1 MKQLLLFATLIFGAF
16 AMHATD
22 EAEYETYRI
31 TWSEISALVENN
43 PDSIK
48 SLIDRTA
55 LGDTTLRTKEL
66 LVAYMGK
73 SFFGASPFS
82 ESRDARS
89 ALNEEKIDSAMVLI
103 EQAIKRNPLSLSN
116 NYYYVVCALSQNPQ
130 ISDYQAMQQDE
141 NLKLAVAR
149 FNLLLEAI
157 YYSGNG
163 SQEYPYKVTCVDDE
177 YTFMSQ
183 GLDLPRPTNQSLT
196 KDGHD
201 MFKLPAHSSTLYTG
215 QEIHFDATRILQLE
229 QNLFNPN

>member
-48 SLIDRTA
+48 SLIDRA
-55 LGDTTLRTKEL
+55 VLGDTTLRTKEL

-116 NYYYVVCALSQNPQ
+116 NYYYVVCALTQNPQ

-163 SQEYPYKVTCVDDE
+163 SQEYPYKVICVDDE

>member
-1 MKQLLLFATLIFGAF
+1 MKQLLLFATLILGAF

-31 TWSEISALVENN
+31 TWSEIGALVESS

-48 SLIDRTA
+48 SLIDRAA

-73 SFFGASPFS
+73 SFFGASPFG

-89 ALNEEKIDSAMVLI
+89 ALNEDNIDSAMVLI

-141 NLKLAVAR
+141 NLKLAFTR
-149 FNLLLEAI
+149 FNLLLKAI

-215 QEIHFDATRILQLE
+215 QEIHFDATRILKLE

>member
-1 MKQLLLFATLIFGAF
+1 MKHLLLFATLIFGAF

-116 NYYYVVCALSQNPQ
+116 NYYYVVCALTQNPQ

>member
-1 MKQLLLFATLIFGAF
+1 MKQILLFATLIFGAF
-16 AMHATD
+16 AMHTID

-116 NYYYVVCALSQNPQ
+116 NYYYVVCALTQNPQ

>member
-1 MKQLLLFATLIFGAF
+1 MKQILLFATLIFGAF

-55 LGDTTLRTKEL
+55 LCDTTLRTKEL

-116 NYYYVVCALSQNPQ
+116 NYYYVVCALTQNPQ

>member
-1 MKQLLLFATLIFGAF
+1 MKQILLFATLIFGAF

-48 SLIDRTA
+48 SLIDRAA

-116 NYYYVVCALSQNPQ
+116 NYYYVVCALTQNPQ

-215 QEIHFDATRILQLE
+215 QEIHFDATRILELE

>member
-1 MKQLLLFATLIFGAF
+1 MKQILLFATLILGAF

-48 SLIDRTA
+48 SLIDRA
-55 LGDTTLRTKEL
+55 VLGDTTLRTKEL

-116 NYYYVVCALSQNPQ
+116 NYYYVVCALAQNPQ

-141 NLKLAVAR
+141 NLKLAVTR
-149 FNLLLEAI
+149 FNQLLKAI

>member
-1 MKQLLLFATLIFGAF
+1 MKQILLFATLIFGAF

-48 SLIDRTA
+48 SLIDRA
-55 LGDTTLRTKEL
+55 VLGDTTLRTKEL

-89 ALNEEKIDSAMVLI
+89 ALNEDNIDSAMVLI

-116 NYYYVVCALSQNPQ
+116 NYYYVVCALAQNPQ
-130 ISDYQAMQQDE
+130 ISDYQAMQQDD
-141 NLKLAVAR
+141 NLKLAVTR
-149 FNLLLEAI
+149 FNLLLSAI

-215 QEIHFDATRILQLE
+215 QEIHFDATRILELE

>member
-1 MKQLLLFATLIFGAF
+1 MKQILLFATLIFGAF

-116 NYYYVVCALSQNPQ
+116 NYYYVVCALTQNPQ

-201 MFKLPAHSSTLYTG
+201 MFILPAHSSTLYTG

>member
-48 SLIDRTA
+48 SLIDRA
-55 LGDTTLRTKEL
+55 VLGDTTLRTKEL

-116 NYYYVVCALSQNPQ
+116 NYYYVVCALAQNPQ

-141 NLKLAVAR
+141 NLKLAVTR
-149 FNLLLEAI
+149 FNQLLKAI

-215 QEIHFDATRILQLE
+215 QEIHFDATRILELE

>member
-1 MKQLLLFATLIFGAF
+1 MKQILLFATLILGAF

-43 PDSIK
+43 SDSIK
-48 SLIDRTA
+48 SLIDRA
-55 LGDTTLRTKEL
+55 VLGDTTLRTKEL

-89 ALNEEKIDSAMVLI
+89 ALNEDNIDSAMVLI

-116 NYYYVVCALSQNPQ
+116 NYYYVVCALTQNPQ

-149 FNLLLEAI
+149 FNMLLEAI

-201 MFKLPAHSSTLYTG
+201 MFKLPAHSSALYTG

>member
-1 MKQLLLFATLIFGAF
+1 MKQLILFAALIIGSLTAQ
-16 AMHATD
+16 ATD
-22 EAEYETYRI
+22 EAEYDTYRI

-48 SLIDRTA
+48 ALIIRATQ
-55 LGDTTLRTKEL
+55 GDTTMRTKEL

-73 SFFGASPFS
+73 SFFGTSPFS
-82 ESRDARS
+82 ESRDARD
-89 ALNEEKIDSAMVLI
+89 ALYKDSIDLAMELI
-103 EQAIKRNPLSLSN
+103 EQAIDKNPLSLSN
-116 NYYYVVCALSQNPQ
+116 NYYYVVCALTKSPQ

-141 NLKLAVAR
+141 NLKLAFTR
-149 FNLLLEAI
+149 FNLLLSAI

-163 SQEYPYKVTCVDDE
+163 TQEYPYKVTCVDDE

-201 MFKLPAHSSTLYTG
+201 MFKLPSHSSTLYSG
-215 QEIHFDATRILQLE
+215 EEIHFDATRILELE

>member
-1 MKQLLLFATLIFGAF
+1 MKQLLLLVTLILGVF

-31 TWSEISALVENN
+31 TWSEISTLVENS

-48 SLIDRTA
+48 SLIDRAA

-66 LVAYMGK
+66 LVSYMGK
-73 SFFGASPFS
+73 SFFGASPFG

-89 ALNEEKIDSAMVLI
+89 ALNEDNIDSAMVLI

-116 NYYYVVCALSQNPQ
+116 NYYYVVCALAQNPQ
-130 ISDYQAMQQDE
+130 ISDYQAIQQDE
-141 NLKLAVAR
+141 NLKLAITR
-149 FNLLLEAI
+149 FNLLLSAI

-163 SQEYPYKVTCVDDE
+163 SKEYPYKVTCVDDE

-183 GLDLPRPTNQSLT
+183 CLDLPRPTNQSLT

-201 MFKLPAHSSTLYTG
+201 MFKLPAHSSTRYTG
-215 QEIHFDATRILQLE
+215 QEIYFDATRILELE
-229 QNLFNPN
+229 QNLFDPN

>member
-1 MKQLLLFATLIFGAF
+1 MKQILLFATLIFGAF

-31 TWSEISALVENN
+31 TWSEIRALVENN

-48 SLIDRTA
+48 SLIDRA
-55 LGDTTLRTKEL
+55 VLGDTTLRTKEL

-89 ALNEEKIDSAMVLI
+89 ALNEDNIDSAMVLI

-116 NYYYVVCALSQNPQ
+116 NYYYVVCALTQNPQ
-130 ISDYQAMQQDE
+130 ISDYQAIQQDE
-141 NLKLAVAR
+141 NLKLAVTR
-149 FNLLLEAI
+149 FNQLLKAI

-215 QEIHFDATRILQLE
+215 QEIHFDATRILELE

>member
-1 MKQLLLFATLIFGAF
+1 MKQLLLFATLILGAF

-31 TWSEISALVENN
+31 TWSEIGALVESS

-48 SLIDRTA
+48 SLIDRAA

-73 SFFGASPFS
+73 SFFGASPFG

-89 ALNEEKIDSAMVLI
+89 ALNEDNIDSAMVLI

-116 NYYYVVCALSQNPQ
+116 NYYYVVCALAQNPQ
-130 ISDYQAMQQDE
+130 ICDYQAMQQDE
-141 NLKLAVAR
+141 NLKLAFTR
-149 FNLLLEAI
+149 FNLLLSAI

-215 QEIHFDATRILQLE
+215 QEIHFDATRILELE

>member
-89 ALNEEKIDSAMVLI
+89 ALNEEKNDSAMVLI

-116 NYYYVVCALSQNPQ
+116 NYYYVVCALTQNPQ

-215 QEIHFDATRILQLE
+215 QEIHFDATRILELE

>member
-1 MKQLLLFATLIFGAF
+1 MKQILLFATLIFGAF
-16 AMHATD
+16 ALHATD

-116 NYYYVVCALSQNPQ
+116 NYYYVVCALTQNPQ

-201 MFKLPAHSSTLYTG
+201 MFKLPAHSSTLYSG
-215 QEIHFDATRILQLE
+215 QEIHFDATRILELE

>member
-1 MKQLLLFATLIFGAF
+1 MKQFLLFATLIFGAF

-48 SLIDRTA
+48 SLIDRA
-55 LGDTTLRTKEL
+55 VLGDTTLRTKEL

-116 NYYYVVCALSQNPQ
+116 NYYYVVCALAQNPQ

-141 NLKLAVAR
+141 NLKLAVTR
-149 FNLLLEAI
+149 FNQLLKAI

>member
-1 MKQLLLFATLIFGAF
+1 MKQLLLFATLLIGSL

-31 TWSEISALVENN
+31 TWSEISTLVENS

-48 SLIDRTA
+48 SLIDRAA

-73 SFFGASPFS
+73 SFFGASPFG

-89 ALNEEKIDSAMVLI
+89 ALNEEKTDSAMVLI

-116 NYYYVVCALSQNPQ
+116 NYYYVVCALAQNPQ
-130 ISDYQAMQQDE
+130 ISDYQAIQQDE
-141 NLKLAVAR
+141 NLKLAITR
-149 FNLLLEAI
+149 FNLLLSAI

-183 GLDLPRPTNQSLT
+183 CLDLPRPTNQSLT

-201 MFKLPAHSSTLYTG
+201 MFKLLLILQHYILARKSTLTP
-215 QEIHFDATRILQLE
+215 HASWS
-229 QNLFNPN
+229 

>member
-48 SLIDRTA
+48 SLIDRAA

-89 ALNEEKIDSAMVLI
+89 ALNEDKIDSAMVLI

>member
-1 MKQLLLFATLIFGAF
+1 MKQLLLFATLLIGSLAVQ
-16 AMHATD
+16 ATD

-31 TWSEISALVENN
+31 TWNEISALVENS

-48 SLIDRTA
+48 SLIDRA
-55 LGDTTLRTKEL
+55 VLGDTTLRTKEL

-73 SFFGASPFS
+73 SFFGTSPFS

-116 NYYYVVCALSQNPQ
+116 NYYYVVCALTQNPQ

>member
-1 MKQLLLFATLIFGAF
+1 MKQILLFATLIFGAF

-48 SLIDRTA
+48 SLIDRA
-55 LGDTTLRTKEL
+55 VLGDTTLRTKEL

-116 NYYYVVCALSQNPQ
+116 NYYYVVCALTQNPQ

-201 MFKLPAHSSTLYTG
+201 MFKLPAHSSTRYTG

>member
-1 MKQLLLFATLIFGAF
+1 MKQILLFSTLIFGAF

-48 SLIDRTA
+48 SLIDRAA

-89 ALNEEKIDSAMVLI
+89 ALNEDKIDSAMVLI

-116 NYYYVVCALSQNPQ
+116 NYYYVVCALTQNPQ

-215 QEIHFDATRILQLE
+215 QEIHFDATRILELE

>member
-1 MKQLLLFATLIFGAF
+1 MKQILLFATLIFGAF

-116 NYYYVVCALSQNPQ
+116 NYYYVVCALAQNPQ

-141 NLKLAVAR
+141 NLKLAVTR
-149 FNLLLEAI
+149 FNQLLKAI

>member
-1 MKQLLLFATLIFGAF
+1 MKQILLFATLIFGAF

-48 SLIDRTA
+48 SLIDRA
-55 LGDTTLRTKEL
+55 VLGDTTLRTKEL

-89 ALNEEKIDSAMVLI
+89 ALNEDNIDSAMVLI

-116 NYYYVVCALSQNPQ
+116 NYYYVVCALAQNPQ
-130 ISDYQAMQQDE
+130 ISDYQVIQQDE
-141 NLKLAVAR
+141 NLKLAVTR
-149 FNLLLEAI
+149 FNQLLEAI

-215 QEIHFDATRILQLE
+215 QEIHFDATRILELE

>member
-48 SLIDRTA
+48 SLIDRA
-55 LGDTTLRTKEL
+55 VLGDTTLRTKEL

-116 NYYYVVCALSQNPQ
+116 NYYYVVCALTQNPQ

>member
-82 ESRDARS
+82 ESRDAIS
-89 ALNEEKIDSAMVLI
+89 ALNEDKIDSAMVLI

-116 NYYYVVCALSQNPQ
+116 NYYYVVCALAQNPQ

-141 NLKLAVAR
+141 NLKLAVTR
-149 FNLLLEAI
+149 FNQLLKAI